1 MKYKPVEVLMGILLV
16 VLAILLVIAGS
27 TWLMYRKRPGNARQR
42 LRSSGSAT
50 SSRPGGIDK
59 LESSELFWGVMLAQ
73 AGCESSQVLLGKH
86 FTFDEAPE
94 LPLHGCSSATC
105 TCQFQGLRERRDR
118 TRRTHAD
125 RREVVR
131 FDVDNPNRRSR
142 VSRRRGDKWADHT
155 Y

>member
-1 MKYKPVEVLMGILLV
+1 MGILLV

-27 TWLMYRKRPGNARQR
+27 AWLMYRKRPGTARQR
-42 LRSSGSAT
+42 LRSSGSTTTPA
-50 SSRPGGIDK
+50 RPGGIDK
-59 LESSELFWGVMLAQ
+59 LEGSELFWGVRLAQ

-86 FTFDEAPE
+86 FTFDEAPV
-94 LPLHGCSSATC
+94 LPLGDCSSATC

-142 VSRRRGDKWADHT
+142 ISRRRGDKWADHT